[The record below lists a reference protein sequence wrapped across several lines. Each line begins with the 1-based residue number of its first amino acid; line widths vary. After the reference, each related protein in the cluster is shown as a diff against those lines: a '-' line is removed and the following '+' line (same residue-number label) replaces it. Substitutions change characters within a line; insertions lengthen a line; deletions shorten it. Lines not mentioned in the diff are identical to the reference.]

1 MEVQEGG
8 TYVYLCWS
16 MLLYGRHQHNI
27 VKQSKILNKYS
38 IVDMTTTCLKP
49 LTFIWLLVCLQF
61 LIIMNNI
68 KIIREQVYS
77 WTFGLQA
84 YFTKINSQMWTN
96 WIKECVCFS
105 GFWYMSLSCF
115 QKGYTKWYSN
125 EQCIKVS
132 VSIPSPTLNFI
143 TFLQSLINE
152 GKKLVSYFY

>member
-1 MEVQEGG
+1 MALELIHIV
-8 TYVYLCWS
+8 
-16 MLLYGRHQHNI
+16 YGRHQHNI